1 MRALILED
9 GYSRQALTASRALA
23 AAGWEVGIG
32 AHRTRGV
39 AACSRATSHD
49 HRVTAPE
56 QDLDRFVEG
65 VNAAISNVG
74 YELVFG
80 ARDVE
85 VLALSARRHEI
96 DAQVPHPP
104 HEHVLRALDK
114 LQLAAAAQ
122 TVGVATPA
130 TVPATPDALSQA
142 TYPVLVK
149 ARLHAALDGV
159 ARPPRI
165 ETLRATTRREATE
178 RVDAIRAAGGE
189 PLLQVA
195 VAGHLLELVL
205 VVDRDGQLVASV
217 QQVVQRTSAR
227 EGGVAVRATTVAP
240 DQRLFERVRALLA
253 ELGWWGL
260 AELQFIVPP
269 GGHPHLIDFNGRFY
283 GSMAL
288 AVGAGINLPAIWASM
303 ATGRPAT
310 AGVSAEAG
318 LRFQWLAG
326 DVRRCFAEDG
336 ADRLQTLLDTGRW
349 SVGAIQSVLAARD
362 PLPALR
368 HATLDA
374 RSFIEKRVFLARA

>member
-32 AHRTRGV
+32 AHRACGV
-39 AACSRATSHD
+39 SACSRSTSHD
-49 HRVTAPE
+49 HRVHAPE

-65 VNAAISNVG
+65 VNAAISDVG

-96 DAQVPHPP
+96 GAEVPHPP
-104 HEHVLRALDK
+104 HERVLRALDK
-114 LQLAAAAQ
+114 LELAAAAQ
-122 TVGVATPA
+122 AVEVATPT
-130 TVPATPDALSQA
+130 TVPATAEAVSLA

-149 ARLHAALDGV
+149 ARLHATLDGV
-159 ARPPRI
+159 ARPARL
-165 ETLRATTRREATE
+165 ETLHATTQPEAAE
-178 RVDAIRAAGGE
+178 RVNAIRAAGGE
-189 PLLQVA
+189 PLLQEA
-195 VAGHLLELVL
+195 VTGHLLELAL
-205 VVDRDGQLVASV
+205 VVDRNGQVAASM
-217 QQVVQRTSAR
+217 QQVVQRTSRR

-240 DQRLFERVRALLA
+240 DQRLFDRVRALVA

-269 GGHPHLIDFNGRFY
+269 GGDPHLIDFNGRFY

-288 AVGAGINLPAIWASM
+288 AVGAGINLPAIWASV
-303 ATGRPAT
+303 ASGRPAIG
-310 AGVSAEAG
+310 GVSAQAG

-326 DVRRCFAEDG
+326 DVRRCFAEDR
-336 ADRLQTLLDTGRW
+336 ADRLRTLRQTAGW
-349 SVGAIQSVLAARD
+349 SLGAIQSVLALRD

-374 RSFIEKRVFLARA
+374 RSFVEKRVDLVRG